1 MVNVAVGYVKTEDDR
16 IEKEPDRRV
25 QEAIALVF
33 QKFTELQ
40 SARQVFLWMMQ
51 ERVLLPAVTYI
62 AGKRSI
68 AVRPSAR
75 QSRAP

>member
-1 MVNVAVGYVKTEDDR
+1 MKTEDDR

-40 SARQVFLWMMQ
+40 SARQVFLWMTQ
-51 ERVLLPAVTYI
+51 QGILLPAVTYD
-62 AGKRSI
+62 KRSI
-68 AVRPSAR
+68 E
-75 QSRAP
+75 